1 MAVLG
6 CALGTPGLAH
16 GAVALD
22 NFRQGSH
29 AGTSSLAI
37 GFTVG
42 AGADRLLLV
51 GVSTAR
57 SDVSVTGVSWRGVAG
72 SRVVAQNAGQPGRD
86 CRSELWRVLDPPSGP
101 GQVAVN
107 LTGISAM
114 GMGMVSYSG
123 VDQQS
128 PTSLAATAVGGASPV
143 RVQVTVASPRPIL
156 GIACLGGTWGLIN
169 GPDAVAASNDV
180 NLWDFTEQNVV
191 GLGNYQA
198 QFAGNSALISWSV
211 TFNDPF
217 AWGAVGLSITPAG
230 LTPPPPPPDAAPDT
244 GPDLRAPE
252 DVFVPPDLAPPR
264 ADAGADAALMAD
276 AGIEADVLEADAQEA
291 DAQESDAGEE
301 GDAAAAPDAAAPVDG
316 PAADPDDAGSTIRA
330 VDLRVGC
337 ACQLGGGSSGAPWLV
352 LLLALGLL
360 LRRR

>member
-1 MAVLG
+1 VAVLG
-6 CALGTPGLAH
+6 CALGASGLAH

-29 AGTSSLAI
+29 AGTASLAI

-72 SRVVAQNAGQPGRD
+72 SRVIAHNVNQPGRD
-86 CRSELWRVLDPPSGP
+86 CRSELWRIIDPPSGP

-128 PTSLAATAVGGASPV
+128 PTSLAVTAIGSTSPV
-143 RVQVTVASPRPIL
+143 RVPITVPSARPIL
-156 GIACLGGTWGLIN
+156 GMACLGGTWGLLN
-169 GPDAVAASNDV
+169 GPDAVAANNDV

-198 QFAGNSALISWSV
+198 QFAGNTAFISWNV
-211 TFNDPF
+211 AFNDPF

-230 LTPPPPPPDAAPDT
+230 LAPPPPPPDAAPDT

-252 DVFVPPDLAPPR
+252 DVFVPADLAPPP
-264 ADAGADAALMAD
+264 ADAGADAAL
-276 AGIEADVLEADAQEA
+276 EADALEA
-291 DAQESDAGEE
+291 DAQESDALEE
-301 GDAAAAPDAAAPVDG
+301 GDDAAAAPDAAVPFDG
-316 PAADPDDAGSTIRA
+316 PAPDPDDAGSIIRA

-337 ACQLGGGSSGAPWLV
+337 ACRLGGAPAGAPWLV
-352 LLLALGLL
+352 VLLALGLL
-360 LRRR
+360 RRRR